1 MTLNQQSHFCH
12 TWIKF
17 DMADVWTK
25 RGQSIDQSIEW
36 FIKIKAHAKHNFL
49 SGAHYSLWILR
60 RINACLGSSRGKSNA
75 DHWCNDAGVLTLLS
89 KHDNLHSPLE
99 ISLCY
104 QIQQTLG
111 KTYFATRRKD
121 RKLIIP
127 CVFIDS
133 ACIFYHDILN
143 SSEN

>member
-1 MTLNQQSHFCH
+1 MLKIICFLEYTTLYEYLGES
-12 TWIKF
+12 TL
-17 DMADVWTK
+17 VWGLLARAVT
-25 RGQSIDQSIEW
+25 QII
-36 FIKIKAHAKHNFL
+36 
-49 SGAHYSLWILR
+49 
-60 RINACLGSSRGKSNA
+60 
-75 DHWCNDAGVLTLLS
+75 DAGVLTLLS